1 MRSPDPVLSLRG
13 VTGARGE
20 AFRVTVPA
28 LDVRP
33 GQAVAVVGESGSG
46 KSTILDMLAGV
57 LRPVSAECFTV
68 ASRGTVTDVAALW
81 REDDH
86 EGLRALRAAH
96 LGYVLQT
103 GGLAPF
109 LTVAEN
115 VALPFWR
122 DGVADGGRVAAMLER
137 LGIAEHG
144 AKYPRAV
151 SVGQR
156 QRVAIARALVSDPAI
171 VLADEPTSA
180 LDADTADEAMALL
193 TGVARAQGSALV
205 VVTHDRPLAERHGL
219 TIVTCARAGRGRS
232 RLDLAEAA

>member
-68 ASRGTVTDVAALW
+68 ASRGTVT
-81 REDDH
+81 
-86 EGLRALRAAH
+86 
-96 LGYVLQT
+96 
-103 GGLAPF
+103 
-109 LTVAEN
+109 EN